1 MTEPSDELGA
11 AGHLTA
17 EQLDELATQASA
29 DIDPADAAA
38 SSSPNDPAL
47 DRHLAG
53 CPRCRTALGDQV
65 AVQAWLRRIP
75 DVGQMPADVSTRIDA
90 ALAGARAVSSA
101 AGNVLPLRPPEARGG
116 RLGRL
121 AESRLTKSLV
131 AAAAIVLI
139 AAGGYAAINRTGNS
153 TSTASGSADSAT
165 RGPKAA
171 EGGASDGAAV
181 VVRASGTA
189 YTKQNVVTQ
198 VQKQLSTTPVPV
210 GSGFDAQA
218 DGGATTLTTPAGLEA
233 CLTELGYP
241 TVTPLL
247 VDLATFA
254 GKPVAVV
261 VLPGDSR
268 GRQVWVVGR
277 TCSAAGERLAYYTVF
292 K

>member
-1 MTEPSDELGA
+1 MSEPNDELDA
-11 AGHLTA
+11 AGHLTP

-38 SSSPNDPAL
+38 IGSPNDPAL

-53 CPRCRTALGDQV
+53 CARCRTALGDQV

-75 DVGQMPADVSTRIDA
+75 DVGPMPADVSTRIEA
-90 ALAGARAVSSA
+90 ALAGARTVSAA
-101 AGNVLPLRPPEARGG
+101 AGNVLPLRPPDARSGW
-116 RLGRL
+116 LGRL

-153 TSTASGSADSAT
+153 TSTASGSADSAAP
-165 RGPKAA
+165 PKSAV
-171 EGGASDGAAV
+171 GGASDGAAV

-189 YTKQNVVTQ
+189 YTKQNVVTE
-198 VQKQLSTTPVPV
+198 VRKQLSTAPVPV
-210 GSGFDAQA
+210 GAGFDAA
-218 DGGATTLTTPAGLEA
+218 TEGGATTLTTPTGVEA
-233 CLTELGYP
+233 CLTALGYP
-241 TVTPLL
+241 TVTPQL

-254 GKPVAVV
+254 GKPVAVI

-277 TCSAAGERLAYYTVF
+277 TCSAAGDGLAYYTVF

>member
-1 MTEPSDELGA
+1 MSEPNDELDA

-38 SSSPNDPAL
+38 IGSPNDPAL

-53 CPRCRTALGDQV
+53 CARCRTALGDQV

-75 DVGQMPADVSTRIDA
+75 DMGPMPADVSTRIDA
-90 ALAGARAVSSA
+90 ALAGARTVSAA
-101 AGNVLPLRPPEARGG
+101 AGNVLPLRPPEARSGW
-116 RLGRL
+116 LGRL
-121 AESRLTKSLV
+121 TESRLTKSLV

-153 TSTASGSADSAT
+153 TSTASGSAGSAAA
-165 RGPKAA
+165 PKAA
-171 EGGASDGAAV
+171 TGGASDGTAV

-189 YTKQNVVTQ
+189 YTKQNVVTE
-198 VQKQLSTTPVPV
+198 VLKQLSTAPVPLRA
-210 GSGFDAQA
+210 GFDAQA
-218 DGGATTLTTPAGLEA
+218 EGGATTLTTPAGVEA
-233 CLTELGYP
+233 CLTALGYP
-241 TVTPLL
+241 TVTPQL

-254 GKPVAVV
+254 GKPVAVI
-261 VLPGDSR
+261 VLPGDTR

-277 TCSAAGERLAYYTVF
+277 TCSATGDGLAYWTVF